1 MNRSEVKMNDVP
13 VNQDNHLEQ
22 LLTQRQEWEDYV
34 PINQAAQFL
43 KEEQLAHITQ
53 SIDSL
58 QDET

>member
-1 MNRSEVKMNDVP
+1 MNDAP